1 MKHKILIVDD
11 EENILLVVK
20 EAFVGKYEV
29 LTANAGPAALEIIKR
44 EKPAFIFLDIKMPGM
59 SGLEVLD
66 QVKYTGVDTIVWM
79 LTGEEDLEVA
89 ASTLE
94 SGARGYITKPF
105 DIEVI
110 RNVVLTALQDLNK
123 TDSQRS
129 SNDKPWHVKRKE

>member
-94 SGARGYITKPF
+94 SGAHFQVLFAGHQAFRHRGHP
-105 DIEVI
+105 
-110 RNVVLTALQDLNK
+110 
-123 TDSQRS
+123 QRGPHRS
-129 SNDKPWHVKRKE
+129 AGP